1 MKEIDFIL
9 EFRRFVKDI
18 SKMGNV
24 LGVRETMTKSERM
37 GEIWLGS
44 QVTMT
49 RVCLFY

>member
-24 LGVRETMTKSERM
+24 LGVRETMTKSER
-37 GEIWLGS
+37 GGWGRYGLIPRLP
-44 QVTMT
+44 
-49 RVCLFY
+49 